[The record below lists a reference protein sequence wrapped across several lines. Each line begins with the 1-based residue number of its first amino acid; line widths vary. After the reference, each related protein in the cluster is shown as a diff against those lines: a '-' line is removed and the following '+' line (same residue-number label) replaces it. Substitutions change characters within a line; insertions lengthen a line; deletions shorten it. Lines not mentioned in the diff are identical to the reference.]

1 MKLLD
6 RGSSLTIWAPA
17 KANLFL
23 EILGK
28 RTDGYHELATLM
40 VAVALFDE
48 LSFADDPSGSFHLE
62 CDRPDLST
70 GPDNL
75 ILRAARLLQTR
86 TGCGRGAR
94 IRLVKRIPMMAGLAG
109 GSSDAAATL
118 IALDRLWQTGL
129 KAEELASLGAE
140 LGSDIPFFFHLPAAW
155 CTGRGEKVEP
165 IRLARPLD
173 LVLLLPSFG
182 LGTAAVYKQVR
193 LPRDPE
199 TGADIRQA
207 LEAGDVET
215 VGSRLFNRLEEA
227 ATSIEP
233 RVEEYRRR
241 LEQEKPAG
249 ARMSGSGSSL
259 FAVCRDPEEAARIA
273 RAIEP
278 WAKEQQARVLVART
292 GHLPDDGSAGD

>member
-1 MKLLD
+1 MKLLH
-6 RGSSLTIWAPA
+6 RGHSLTIWAPA

-28 RTDGYHELATLM
+28 RADGYHELATLM

-48 LSFADDPSGSFHLE
+48 LSFADDPSGSLHLE

-75 ILRAARLLQTR
+75 ILRAARLLQSR
-86 TGCGRGAR
+86 TGCARGAR
-94 IRLVKRIPMMAGLAG
+94 IHLVKRIPMMAGLAG

-118 IALDRLWQTGL
+118 IALDRLWQTKL
-129 KAEELASLGAE
+129 STDDLSALGAE
-140 LGSDIPFFFHLPAAW
+140 LGSDIPFFFQLPAAW

-165 IRLARPLD
+165 IRLTRALD

-193 LPRDPE
+193 IPRDPE
-199 TGADIRQA
+199 TGAEIRQA
-207 LEAGDVET
+207 IEAGDVEE
-215 VGSRLFNRLEEA
+215 VGRRLFNRLEEA

-233 RVEEYRRR
+233 RVEEYRQR
-241 LEQEKPAG
+241 LEQERPAG

-259 FAVCRDPEEAARIA
+259 FAICRDADEATRIA
-273 RAIEP
+273 QAIEP
-278 WAKEQQARVLVART
+278 WAKKQQARVLVVRT
-292 GHLPDDGSAGD
+292 EEE

>member
-1 MKLLD
+1 MKWLD

-48 LSFADDPSGSFHLE
+48 LSLADDPSGSLHLE

-86 TGCGRGAR
+86 TGCNRGAR
-94 IRLVKRIPMMAGLAG
+94 IQLVKRIPMMAGLAG

-140 LGSDIPFFFHLPAAW
+140 LGSDIPYFFHLPAAW

-199 TGADIRQA
+199 TGAEIRQA
-207 LEAGDVET
+207 LEAGDVEK
-215 VGSRLFNRLEEA
+215 VGGRLFNRLEEA

-241 LEQEKPAG
+241 LEAERPAG

-259 FAVCRDPEEAARIA
+259 FAVCRDADEATRIA
-273 RAIEP
+273 QAIEP
-278 WAKEQQARVLVART
+278 WAKEQQARVLVVRT
-292 GHLPDDGSAGD
+292 GHVPDEQ

>member
-6 RGSSLTIWAPA
+6 RGTSLTIWAPA

-28 RTDGYHELATLM
+28 RADGYHELATLM

-48 LSFADDPSGSFHLE
+48 LSFADDPSGSLHLE

-75 ILRAARLLQTR
+75 ILRAARLLQSR
-86 TGCGRGAR
+86 TGRTRGAR
-94 IRLVKRIPMMAGLAG
+94 IQLVKRIPMMAGLAG
-109 GSSDAAATL
+109 GSSDAAAAL
-118 IALDRLWQTGL
+118 IALDRLWQTKL
-129 KAEELASLGAE
+129 STDELAAMSAE
-140 LGSDIPFFFHLPAAW
+140 LGSDIPFFFRLPAAW

-165 IRLARPLD
+165 IRLARALD

-193 LPRDPE
+193 IPRDPE

-207 LEAGDVET
+207 MEAGDVEL
-215 VGSRLFNRLEEA
+215 VGRRLFNRLEEA

-233 RVEEYRRR
+233 RVDEYRRR
-241 LEQEKPAG
+241 LEQEGPAG

-259 FAVCRDPEEAARIA
+259 FAVCRDQDEARRIA
-273 RAIEP
+273 QAIEP
-278 WAKEQQARVLVART
+278 WAKEQQARVLVVRT
-292 GHLPDDGSAGD
+292 GHVPEEQ

>member
-6 RGSSLTIWAPA
+6 RGTSLTIWAPA

-28 RTDGYHELATLM
+28 RADGYHELATLM

-48 LSFADDPSGSFHLE
+48 LSFADDPSGSLHLE

-75 ILRAARLLQTR
+75 ILRAARLLQSR
-86 TGCGRGAR
+86 TGRTRGAR
-94 IRLVKRIPMMAGLAG
+94 IQLVKRIPMMAGLAG
-109 GSSDAAATL
+109 GSSDAAAAL
-118 IALDRLWQTGL
+118 IALDRLWQTKL
-129 KAEELASLGAE
+129 STDELAAMSAE
-140 LGSDIPFFFHLPAAW
+140 LGSDIPFFFRLPAAC

-165 IRLARPLD
+165 IRLARALD

-193 LPRDPE
+193 IPRDPE

-207 LEAGDVET
+207 MEAGDVEL
-215 VGSRLFNRLEEA
+215 VGRRLFNRLEEA

-233 RVEEYRRR
+233 RVDEYRRR
-241 LEQEKPAG
+241 LEQEGPAG

-259 FAVCRDPEEAARIA
+259 FAVCRDQDEARRIA
-273 RAIEP
+273 QAIEP
-278 WAKEQQARVLVART
+278 WAKEQQARVLVVRT
-292 GHLPDDGSAGD
+292 GHVPEEQ